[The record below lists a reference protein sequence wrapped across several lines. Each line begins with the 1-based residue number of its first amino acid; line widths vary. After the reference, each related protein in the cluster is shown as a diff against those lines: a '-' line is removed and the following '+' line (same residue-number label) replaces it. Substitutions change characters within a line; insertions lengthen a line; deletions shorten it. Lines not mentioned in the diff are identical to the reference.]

1 MGDLVKYKEAV
12 SIIKNVILQSRY
24 HAARLANREQLQL
37 YYSIGK
43 YVSDNTR
50 SGKWG
55 TGAIEEISRQLQLEL
70 PGLRGYSA
78 SNIKYMRAFFEEWA
92 GILGVNRQ
100 LTTGELDNPGTD
112 ANRHLLSDDLEPVA
126 IDAFFS
132 VGFTHHIEILS
143 KCKFAEERWYYIKRC
158 ASEFWSVEALK
169 AHIRA
174 NDYAHIGALP
184 NNFVLTIPDDK
195 LASQAVRSFKAEPD
209 SDCERGNAK

>member
-1 MGDLVKYKEAV
+1 MGNITKYQEAV
-12 SIIKNVILQSRY
+12 GIIKNAILRSRY
-24 HAARLANREQLQL
+24 QSARFANREQLQL
-37 YYSIGK
+37 YYDIGK

-78 SNIKYMRAFFEEWA
+78 SNIKYMRAFFEEWS

-100 LTTGELDNPGTD
+100 LTTGDSQGVGNGSIRQLTTGELEMLGTD
-112 ANRHLLSDDLEPVA
+112 EKHQVTSDDFEPPA

-143 KCKFAEERWYYIKRC
+143 KCKSTEERWYYIKRC

-174 NDYAHIGALP
+174 NDYAHMGALP
-184 NNFVLTIPDDK
+184 TLFAGQDVAAKQTG
-195 LASQAVRSFKAEPD
+195 AVD
-209 SDCERGNAK
+209 